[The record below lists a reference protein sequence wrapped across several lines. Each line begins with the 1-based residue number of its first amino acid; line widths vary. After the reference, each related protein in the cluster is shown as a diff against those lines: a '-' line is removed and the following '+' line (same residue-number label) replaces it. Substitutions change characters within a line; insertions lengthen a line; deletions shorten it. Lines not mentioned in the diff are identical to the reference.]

1 MMGIEDSKRYQFLK
15 TITSKKKNLSFI
27 ACPKFV
33 FSNTKNHKEDFEVR
47 KKKDFNFFTFIF
59 CTISKKLHPILKGF
73 FFAKYIQ
80 CFVVAPPKK
89 VVESFS

>member
-27 ACPKFV
+27 ACLKFV
-33 FSNTKNHKEDFEVR
+33 FSNTKNHKEDFEVQKT
-47 KKKDFNFFTFIF
+47 KKILIFSHSFSVQFLKNFIRFEKD
-59 CTISKKLHPILKGF
+59 

>member
-27 ACPKFV
+27 GCLKFV
-33 FSNTKNHKEDFEVR
+33 FSNTKNHKEDFEVQK

-73 FFAKYIQ
+73 FCKIYTMLCGRSTQ
-80 CFVVAPPKK
+80 KSC
-89 VVESFS
+89 